1 MRYFFLYLISFLL
14 VLTSFTH
21 EANAQFRKRETPS
34 KTEVIPPWETSDTL
48 LAAIPINRQ
57 IFHENVIRAIRR
69 IDLLDGVE
77 NGKINLPDEQK
88 NAILNRILFQE
99 IPQINILIEN
109 LPKATHQEK
118 IAFHRALEKMLQ
130 GFYRRNF
137 ETTETSYYVNMTR
150 NFKQMLLSIEK
161 EEALQFVQQ
170 NITIYSIDNSDLLN
184 LHPTEKAYL
193 FEHYGLQH
201 PKEMI
206 KRLDEFHNETY
217 ADKIIAK
224 AAQVDPTTVL
234 IYANS
239 TSVLSQAVRRNK
251 DPMVQ
256 TIVKISSESRNPNR
270 ALPFLNEIHTGQK
283 TIAQVDALS
292 KDEVAYFNALVQLKK
307 DPHNLENTA
316 LDNEILY
323 RGLGFVRVVNE
334 LHERPAN
341 IRFASLMKHSAE
353 ELYFMILG
361 GQDEIYT
368 SSFTWMFARLMEKM
382 APTPGNDFLAALN
395 NSHFRTFIRMNSG
408 YGTLETFLN
417 SMSKNAQTEIMKQF
431 VADLEKGAP
440 HDLEDAVDV
449 ADAFGGLKNKE
460 LLDFLKKEVKLNYER
475 TYSLNN
481 EESKKGVI
489 VYGLLS
495 TIFNHSENTGQLNDN
510 LNSVIPPITSVP
522 NQSLRNSKGEVI
534 QQVFF
539 YGDDDGKMSYQNF
552 VPLFRGP
559 QWTTEQNQYWI
570 KFTSKGANKVII
582 YANKPLTEPED
593 EVAQRKLKEYFIENN
608 IEPTVV
614 VHRGHSYFLNST
626 IANLTPSAK
635 VVVLGSCGGYHNLG
649 AVLDAA
655 PDAHI
660 ISSKQVGALSVNV
673 PISTA
678 INDQLL
684 AGKDL
689 DWVKMWSDLERH
701 FSRQGRYQQEL
712 FSDYIPPNK
721 NLGAIF
727 IKAYRKLES
736 LEN

>member
-1 MRYFFLYLISFLL
+1 MKYYFLSFIGMTLIFCFS
-14 VLTSFTH
+14 SENGH
-21 EANAQFRKRETPS
+21 AQFRKREIQKKVSEAPL
-34 KTEVIPPWETSDTL
+34 WETSDTL
-48 LAAIPINRQ
+48 LQPIPINRQ
-57 IFHENVIRAIRR
+57 IFHENVIRAVRR
-69 IDLLDGVE
+69 IDLLDGLE
-77 NGKINLPDEQK
+77 NGQIVLQDEEK
-88 NAILNRILFQE
+88 TAILNQVLFTE
-99 IPQINILIEN
+99 LPHINILIEN
-109 LPKATHQEK
+109 LPEATHQQK
-118 IAFHRALEKMLQ
+118 IGYYRALEKLVQ
-130 GFYRRNF
+130 GFYVRPF
-137 ETTETSYYVNMTR
+137 ETTETGYYINMTR
-150 NFKQMLLSIEK
+150 NFKEMLLAIEHK
-161 EEALQFVQQ
+161 TTSSFVQN
-170 NITIYSIDNSDLLN
+170 NINIYSINNSALLN
-184 LHPTEKAYL
+184 PFPEDKAYL
-193 FEHYGLQH
+193 FEQYGLKN

-206 KRLDEFHNETY
+206 KRLEEFHNEPF
-217 ADKIIAK
+217 ADKIITK
-224 AAQVDPTTVL
+224 AAHVDPTTVL

-251 DPMVQ
+251 DPFVQ
-256 TIVKISSESRNPNR
+256 TIVKISSQSRNPNR
-270 ALPFLNEIHTGQK
+270 ALPFLNEIHTGK
-283 TIAQVDALS
+283 RTIAEVDALS
-292 KDEVAYFNALVQLKK
+292 NDEVAYFNALVQLKK
-307 DPHNLENTA
+307 DPANIENSA

-341 IRFASLMKHSAE
+341 VRFASLMKHSAE

-368 SSFTWMFARLMEKM
+368 SSFTWMFARMMEKM
-382 APTPGNDFLAALN
+382 KPTPGNEFLAELH
-395 NSHFRTFIRMNSG
+395 NSHFRTFIRMSSG

-417 SMSKNAQTEIMKQF
+417 SMSKSAQTDIMQQF
-431 VADLEKGAP
+431 VAGLEKGPA
-440 HDLEDAVDV
+440 HDLGDAVDV

-460 LLDFLKKEVKLNYER
+460 LLNFLKQEVKANYER
-475 TYSLNN
+475 TYALNN
-481 EESKKGVI
+481 DESKKGVI

-495 TIFNHSENTGQLNDN
+495 TIFNHSENTGQLNEN
-510 LNSVIPPITSVP
+510 LNSFIPPITSVP

-552 VPLFRGP
+552 VPLFRNN
-559 QWTTEQNQYWI
+559 QWTTEQNEYWI
-570 KFTSKGANKVII
+570 KFTSKGPNKVII

-593 EVAQRKLKEYFIENN
+593 EVAQRKLKEYFIKNN

-689 DWVKMWSDLERH
+689 DWVKMWSDLEKH
-701 FSRQGRYQQEL
+701 FARQGKYQQEL

-736 LEN
+736 LEP